1 MRRRLMSILVVM
13 ALVVST
19 CPMRARSAVGDVDE
33 LTGVSV
39 AQLIEDLGRPGRVYA
54 ATDQG
59 VFVLPDIDSPWR
71 ALGIGLAGISV
82 SSVARAP
89 DGTRLMAATEQGL
102 WELSEGSESWSLVSG
117 SPPGVICT
125 AVVVVGDGA
134 WRVLV
139 VSGTSAY
146 LSRSGVQGFSA
157 VEAGLPQTGIAC
169 CAVDAWNPSILY
181 VGTVSGLYVSRDGG
195 HTWNLTLTDD
205 VRVVQPDT
213 AFEGLV
219 RIGGA
224 RGVSVST
231 DQGVTWAAR
240 SSGLPDAPV
249 TGLEV
254 DPASPGIRYAI
265 VVGCGLWRTVDD
277 AGHWN
282 DDSRGLDSP
291 GLTCFARL
299 SGSGSLFW
307 MGSAQG
313 AQLFEDTPAQWN
325 RLDVPPDLKST
336 SLLVHDAASSRLF
349 AATLGAGLWTL
360 ADQGGS
366 WKRCGTDFSP
376 SEVTALLIDPNDP
389 ARFLAGTSEGLY
401 ISIDYGTM
409 WALAAGDLSD
419 IAMRCL
425 AFSPG
430 HSETIYAGTDGSGLQ
445 ISVDGGATWSRMRN
459 GITGDFISD
468 VSPNPAD
475 ALDVLVLVNKVGVF
489 RTVTGGSRWVAA
501 NDSIKNL
508 LVRQLV
514 RDPADPTR
522 VYLTTAAVTTPG
534 GRITTPAALYVSVDG
549 GFTWSASSQ
558 GLGPDSITSLLAS
571 RERAGLL
578 YLSQQNNGL
587 MVSSDEGLTWKDNSQ
602 GLSDEG
608 LPLDAFSFVEG
619 VGGEETILAATV
631 LSGIFAHQSVDFNP
645 VSSVAVTATLDG
657 KPVTCP
663 VEAVLTGT
671 SLHRIT
677 TLPWGH
683 EKTLPGTYRVRVLS
697 GGPQGAR
704 RVGVESD
711 VRGTLNA
718 GQTLTL
724 NTVWETTAPP
734 PPPEPRRVVLVL
746 HIGSS
751 VMNQDGMS
759 VAIDVPPQIVQG
771 RTLLPIKW
779 VAEPLGAS
787 VVWSAAE
794 RKVTIVLGTAT
805 VELWIGRSAARVN
818 GTTVAIDPQNPGIV
832 PLIVNGR
839 TMLPVRFVAEQLG
852 ARVDYDVTDR
862 KVTITWPAP

>member
-1 MRRRLMSILVVM
+1 MSILVVM

-19 CPMRARSAVGDVDE
+19 CPMRARSAVGDVGE

-54 ATDQG
+54 ATDRG
-59 VFVLPDIDSPWR
+59 VFVLPDIHSPWR

-117 SPPGVICT
+117 SPPGVICMG
-125 AVVVVGDGA
+125 VVVVGDGA

-157 VEAGLPQTGIAC
+157 VEVGLPQTGIAC

-195 HTWNLTLTDD
+195 HTWNQMLTDD

-213 AFEGLV
+213 AFEGVV
-219 RIGGA
+219 RIGGS
-224 RGVSVST
+224 GGMSLSS
-231 DQGVTWAAR
+231 DQGATWTAQNA
-240 SSGLPDAPV
+240 GLPDAPV

-291 GLTCFARL
+291 GLTCLVRL

-336 SLLVHDAASSRLF
+336 SLLVHDAASRRLF
-349 AATLGAGLWTL
+349 AATLSAGLWTL

-389 ARFLAGTSEGLY
+389 ARLLAGTLEGLC
-401 ISIDYGTM
+401 ISIDNGTT
-409 WALAAGDLSD
+409 WALAAGGLSD

-430 HSETIYAGTDGSGLQ
+430 HSGTIYAGTDGSGLQ
-445 ISVDGGATWSRMRN
+445 ISVDAGATWSRMKN
-459 GITGDFISD
+459 GITGDFVTN
-468 VSPNPAD
+468 VSPNPANPSD
-475 ALDVLVLVNKVGVF
+475 ILVLVNNVGVF
-489 RTVTGGSRWVAA
+489 RTVNGGAGFVAA
-501 NDSIKNL
+501 NNGIKNL
-508 LVRQLV
+508 LVRQIA
-514 RDPADPTR
+514 RDTTDPMR
-522 VYLTTAAVTTPG
+522 VYLATAAVTEPG
-534 GRITTPAALYVSVDG
+534 GRIITPAGFYISLDG
-549 GFTWSASSQ
+549 GSTWSSSSQ
-558 GLGPDSITSLLAS
+558 GLGRDSISSLLAG
-571 RERAGLL
+571 REYPGLL

-587 MVSSDEGLTWKDNSQ
+587 MVSSDKGLTWKDISN
-602 GLSDEG
+602 GLSDEDSH
-608 LPLDAFSFVEG
+608 LDAFSLVEG
-619 VGGEETILAATV
+619 VRGEGTILAATV
-631 LSGIFAHQSVDFNP
+631 LSGIFAYRSVDFNP
-645 VSSVAVTATLDG
+645 VSALAVTATLDG

-663 VEAVLTGT
+663 VNAVLMGAA
-671 SLHRIT
+671 SCPVAA
-677 TLPWGH
+677 LPWGP
-683 EKTLPGTYRVRVLS
+683 EETLPGTWSIHVLS
-697 GGPQGAR
+697 GGPQNARMAGA
-704 RVGVESD
+704 ESD
-711 VRGTLNA
+711 IGGVLHA

-724 NTVWETTAPP
+724 NIAWKTTVPP
-734 PPPEPRRVVLVL
+734 PPPAPRRVVLIL
-746 HIGSS
+746 RIGST
-751 VMNQDGMS
+751 VMIQDGKT
-759 VAIDVPPQIVQG
+759 VLIDVSPQVVQG

-794 RKVTIVLGTAT
+794 RKVTVVLGTAT
-805 VELWIGRSAARVN
+805 VELWIGRSTARVN
-818 GTTVAIDPQNPGIV
+818 GTTVAIDPQNSGAV
-832 PLIVNGR
+832 PLIVSGR